1 MAYGIS
7 VTGKDTAGNPFYVI
21 DSTTVKT
28 EFLVPTAGGV
38 KTASG
43 DNRASVEAYVSSP
56 SSISGQS
63 ADTLL
68 FARPH
73 DNINYMY
80 FHTQQ
85 ALQSTYFV
93 ITKPNSLL
101 TATSD
106 LNGESYGWQVNNSA
120 GTPIQIM
127 DSRKVQKGVSIL
139 RGLEREAL
147 TGGDYSTSS
156 SYQATACVWDG
167 SSQTALEFA
176 NTYVTVNTTFYVDNG
191 QTRTVLGGYYFDH
204 SIRKIYHVAYISV
217 SGGGSYQGSSIKN
230 LGDILVGELKQ

>member
-7 VTGKDTAGNPFYVI
+7 VDGKDTAGNTFYVI

-28 EFLVPTAGGV
+28 EFLVPTAGGI

-43 DNRASVEAYVSSP
+43 DNRSSVEAYISSP
-56 SSISGQS
+56 ASISGQS

-80 FHTQQ
+80 FHNQQ
-85 ALQSTYFV
+85 ALQSTYSV

-139 RGLEREAL
+139 RGLEAAAL
-147 TGGDYSTSS
+147 NGGTYSSTYSG
-156 SYQATACVWDG
+156 CVWDG

-176 NTYVTVNTTFYVDNG
+176 NTYVTVNSSAYFVTADG
-191 QTRTVLGGYYFDH
+191 QTTTVLGGYYFDH
-204 SIRKIYHVAYISV
+204 SIRKIYHIAYT
-217 SGGGSYQGSSIKN
+217 QFNNFTALPFKN
-230 LGDILVGELKQ
+230 LGDILVGELKL